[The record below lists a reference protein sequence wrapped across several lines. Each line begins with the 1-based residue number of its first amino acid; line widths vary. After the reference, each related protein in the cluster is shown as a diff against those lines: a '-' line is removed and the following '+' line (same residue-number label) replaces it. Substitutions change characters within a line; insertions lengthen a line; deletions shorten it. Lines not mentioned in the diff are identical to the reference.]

1 MNKYDRIRFQ
11 KLMLKLDKLSRILE
25 EGDYWLDLPEEDQK
39 EIEIVDW
46 WGAEDMPYD
55 DSDEKDDRLEIIYI
69 CRNCGRTIEFRC
81 VNC

>member
-11 KLMLKLDKLSRILE
+11 KLMLKLDKLSKILDD
-25 EGDYWLDLPEEDQK
+25 GDYWLDLPEEDQK

-55 DSDEKDDRLEIIYI
+55 DSDEKDERLAIIYI
-69 CRNCGRTIEFRC
+69 CCNCGRTIESRC